1 MPTTKVVAGGK
12 VPSPLP
18 SNTETVLDPA
28 LATARS
34 GLPSLLKS
42 PTATD
47 QGAPPAAKF
56 RAAWKVP
63 LPLPSSTE
71 TVSDTALATARSG
84 LPSQLM
90 LPTETDSGFRHNP

>member
-1 MPTTKVVAGGK
+1 MPTNKVVAGGK

-71 TVSDTALATARSG
+71 TVLARELATVRSG
-84 LPSQLM
+84 LRSRIRLPSGHQI
-90 LPTETDSGFRHNP
+90 GF